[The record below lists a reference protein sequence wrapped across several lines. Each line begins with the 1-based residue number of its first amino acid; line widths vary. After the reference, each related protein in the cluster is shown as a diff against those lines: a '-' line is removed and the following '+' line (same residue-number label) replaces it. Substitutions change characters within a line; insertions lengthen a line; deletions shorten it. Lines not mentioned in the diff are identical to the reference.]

1 MKKWMRLLIILLV
14 IGVALGTGY
23 LFMQRQQ
30 AQAQGAEILRSATI
44 EKGLLEISVA
54 ASGNVAAAQRA
65 DLIFMVPGTVDQ
77 VRVKVGDRVIQDQV
91 LARLNTDDLERAVR
105 QAEILLEQAQLTL
118 DQAKQGPSEGDLRV
132 AQAAVNST
140 AQALDAARTAKDLAI
155 SQKDSSLE
163 QAIAQRDQAK
173 ALYEDLKARAEAGE
187 VPQWLADQAYLQY
200 QQAEAQVEAL
210 EGQSGE
216 LQVKQAKTQWLSAYS
231 AYVQAK
237 EALARLQAGASEI
250 QLRQLE
256 LQVEQA
262 QINLEQA
269 QARLDQAVLKA
280 PFAGVIAAVNLR
292 TGSPAPTGMPA
303 ITVLDDSAY
312 YISVT
317 IDETDIGKVA
327 PGQPVT
333 VTLDAYPNVKLSGR
347 VETVAPAA
355 TNIGGIVFYSVRVKL
370 DPTTAV
376 AVREGMTASVVIV
389 TQTIPD
395 AVLIPNWAL
404 RSEQVEGE
412 PVLYTYIQKD
422 GAVQR
427 VDLKVGERSESYTQV
442 LEGLQPGDT
451 VVLLA
456 QERKLLDLSNLR

>member
-1 MKKWMRLLIILLV
+1 MKKWARLILIVLGIVAAFGGGYLLI
-14 IGVALGTGY
+14 
-23 LFMQRQQ
+23 QRQQ
-30 AQAQGAEILRSATI
+30 AQAQTTEILRSATI
-44 EKGLLEISVA
+44 EKGLLEITVA

-65 DLIFMVPGTVDQ
+65 DLVFMVPGTVDQ
-77 VRVKVGDRVIQDQV
+77 VRVKVGDRVIEGQI

-105 QAEILLEQAQLTL
+105 QTEILLEQAQLAL
-118 DQAKQGPSEGDLRV
+118 EQAQKGPSEGDLRV
-132 AQAAVNST
+132 AQAAVNSA
-140 AQALDAARTAKDLAI
+140 AQALDAARTAKDVAI
-155 SQKDSSLE
+155 SQKDANLE
-163 QAIAQRDQAK
+163 QAIEQRDQAK

-200 QQAEAQVEAL
+200 QQAEAQVKAL
-210 EGQSGE
+210 EGQGGE

-262 QINLEQA
+262 KINLEQA
-269 QARLDQAVLKA
+269 QARLDQAILKA
-280 PFAGVIAAVNLR
+280 PFDGVIAAVNLR
-292 TGSPAPTGMPA
+292 AGSPAPTGLPA

-333 VTLDAYPNVKLSGR
+333 VTLDAYPNVRLGGR

-355 TNIGGIVFYSVRVKL
+355 TNIGGIVFYNVRVRL
-370 DPTTAV
+370 DPTDVV
-376 AVREGMTASVVIV
+376 AVRDGMTASVIIV

-404 RSEQVEGE
+404 RSEQVEGK
-412 PVLYTYIQKD
+412 PVLYTYIQKN
-422 GAVQR
+422 GAIQR
-427 VDLKVGERSESYTQV
+427 VELKVGERSESYTQV
-442 LEGLQPGDT
+442 LEGLQAGDT